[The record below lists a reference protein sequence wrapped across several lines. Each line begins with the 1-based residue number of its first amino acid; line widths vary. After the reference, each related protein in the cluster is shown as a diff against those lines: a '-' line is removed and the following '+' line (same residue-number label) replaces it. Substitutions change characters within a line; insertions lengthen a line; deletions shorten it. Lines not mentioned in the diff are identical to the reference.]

1 MALDAERSEQ
11 RPLSNGFAGLKG
23 FANDIRAAAVAGT
36 RRLAQTSS
44 ARAGNTTQSLKA
56 AATSAADAGQSA
68 ARMASGAVRRTA
80 SAIALGAQT
89 AAAHVEQGAAPP
101 KALAPL
107 QAWFARQPIVRFF
120 SASLLRRILISNLM
134 GFFILV
140 GGILYLG
147 WFHTWLID
155 AKLDA
160 LKTQGKIIADAIAAN
175 AKVIRESI
183 VIDPNAIPDASGNTQ
198 SRFTDDGLT
207 SLELSIHPEEVTPIL
222 RKLIQPTNTRARIY
236 ARDGTLI
243 VDTAQT
249 LARWTA
255 MRNEPTTASD
265 SETPETQNIWTRLT
279 RYLFKEPLPV
289 YQEIG
294 VGNGMAYKE
303 VRAAL
308 EGEEK
313 SMLLLNRKGEQI
325 VSIALPIRRFSDVQ
339 GVLLLS
345 TRPGQIDKILREE
358 RIVIL
363 VLAGIALLASVVT
376 SLLLART
383 VAGPIRRLSA
393 AAERVS
399 HNIDA
404 RTQLPEY
411 SGRTDEVAQ
420 MANAFHAMT
429 SALCRR
435 IEASE
440 KFAADVAHEL
450 KNPLTAARSTA
461 ESLGYAKTEEERT
474 HLVAQIQAELK
485 RLNRLITDVSNASRL
500 DAELA
505 RKEMRNIDVTAML
518 RNVVGIFRDI
528 IGDDSRALMLA
539 LGSEPFPGAFCVKG
553 DEGRLGQVLTNL
565 IDNAISF
572 SPESGTVTVHAR
584 AATPFVEII
593 VEDEGPGIPD
603 DRLEIIF
610 DRFYSDRPATD
621 ASRGKNSGLGLSIS
635 REIILAHAGHI
646 VAENRYDDGAG
657 ADAKPCGARFTVRLP
672 VDGLAQRGGPPSGR
686 RA

>member
-23 FANDIRAAAVAGT
+23 FANDIRAAAAAGT
-36 RRLAQTSS
+36 RRLAQSSS
-44 ARAGNTTQSLKA
+44 ARAGSTTQSLKA

-68 ARMASGAVRRTA
+68 ARMATGAVRRTA
-80 SAIALGAQT
+80 SAIALGAQS
-89 AAAHVEQGAAPP
+89 AAARVEQGAEPP

-183 VIDPNAIPDASGNTQ
+183 VIDPNAIPDANGNTQ

-236 ARDGTLI
+236 GRDGTLI

-249 LARWTA
+249 LARWKA
-255 MRNEPTTASD
+255 MRNEPTGSD
-265 SETPETQNIWTRLT
+265 GDSAETQNIWSRIT
-279 RYLFKEPLPV
+279 RYFFHETLPV

-294 VGNGMAYKE
+294 TGNGMAYKE

-308 EGEEK
+308 EGHEK

-325 VSIALPIRRFSDVQ
+325 VSIALPIRRFGDVQ

-363 VLAGIALLASVVT
+363 VLAAIALLASVVT

-383 VAGPIRRLSA
+383 VAGPMRRLSA

-474 HLVAQIQAELK
+474 HLVTQIQGELK

-505 RKEMRNIDVTAML
+505 RKEMLNIDVTAML

-572 SPESGTVTVHAR
+572 SPEGGTVTVQAR
-584 AATPFVEII
+584 AAAPFVEII
-593 VEDEGPGIPD
+593 VEDEGPGIPE

-646 VAENRYDDGAG
+646 VAENRYEDGAG
-657 ADAKPCGARFTVRLP
+657 AGSTPCGARFTVRLP
-672 VDGLAQRGGPPSGR
+672 IYGPAQRGGPPSGR